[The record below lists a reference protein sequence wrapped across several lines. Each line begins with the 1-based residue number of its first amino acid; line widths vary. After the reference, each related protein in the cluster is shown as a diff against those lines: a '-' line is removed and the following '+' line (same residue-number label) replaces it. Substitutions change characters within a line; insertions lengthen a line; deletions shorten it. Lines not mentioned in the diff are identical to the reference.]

1 MSMEPPAH
9 LGTTEV
15 AKSSA
20 QILHCGICD
29 YTTSRKCNFD
39 KHLSTGRHNK
49 LTNASLGKHGCACGR
64 LFNHKQSLHR
74 HKKACDAV
82 NNPTAKVAEVAN
94 SLPKVSHPHQCPC
107 GRAYKHASS
116 LSKHKKTCLHGVGD
130 AENVVIAPSV
140 DHTQVLEVLQL
151 LQEKMDRADE
161 KMDMGNELLRGEMD
175 AIRSGVLTAVAEPKI
190 VNNINFFLNER
201 CGNAIPIQD
210 FVGGLAIG
218 MEDVNYALENGKA
231 NGIANIIE
239 KRIDE
244 LGMYKR
250 PLHCTDV
257 KRGTMYVKGAEG
269 WGKEKGEMTKLIQ
282 DVNHAQVK
290 GIKIWE
296 AAHPRC
302 FDAGYDREKDKW
314 FKIVKCLTNDIAG
327 VGTRKISKRCYE
339 VSKINQEEMV

>member
-1 MSMEPPAH
+1 MET
-9 LGTTEV
+9 LGNTEV
-15 AKSSA
+15 AKSMIKKYA
-20 QILHCGICD
+20 CKACD
-29 YTTSRKCNFD
+29 YSTSQKANYT
-39 KHLSTGRHNK
+39 KHLATGKHVR
-49 LTNASLGKHGCACGR
+49 LVNASSTSITCICGKTYKHME
-64 LFNHKQSLHR
+64 SLYR
-74 HKKACDAV
+74 HKKACEVA
-82 NNPTAKVAEVAN
+82 NKSTAKVTEVTKSFQMFPEDQN
-94 SLPKVSHPHQCPC
+94 RHEC
-107 GRAYKHASS
+107 GCGSTYRTRSG
-116 LSKHKKTCLHGVGD
+116 LWKHKKTCLHGVEE
-130 AENVVIAPSV
+130 AENVVVPTV
-140 DHTQVLEVLQL
+140 NNTEVLEVLGL
-151 LQEKMDRADE
+151 LQEKMDSAEEGRKRAE
-161 KMDMGNELLRGEMD
+161 ESNELLREEMKS
-175 AIRSGVLTAVAEPKI
+175 IRSGVLTAVSEPKI

-201 CGNAIPIQD
+201 CGDAIPIQD

-257 KRGTMYVKGAEG
+257 KRGTMYVKGVEG

-339 VSKINQEEMV
+339 VSKINQEEMI